1 LVGAEGEAVMRTDIF
16 EAIRAARADKTFD
29 MDEVTAIDTLL
40 DKLGVPR
47 VSGGNDWLPCALTL
61 IKRFEGCK
69 LTAYPDPGSGG
80 DPWTIGWGSTGPGIA
95 KGLVWTQE
103 QADKRLAEHIME
115 FARGVDTALAGAPV
129 TAMQKGALVSL
140 AYNIGVGAL
149 SGSTLLKKHKA
160 ADYDGA
166 AQQFLVW
173 NRAGGRVMQ
182 GLTNRRTAEARVYKG
197 VTA

>member
-1 LVGAEGEAVMRTDIF
+1 
-16 EAIRAARADKTFD
+16 
-29 MDEVTAIDTLL
+29 
-40 DKLGVPR
+40 
-47 VSGGNDWLPCALTL
+47 VSGGNDWLPYALTL

-80 DPWTIGWGSTGPGIA
+80 DPWTIGWGSTGPGIV

-103 QADKRLAEHIME
+103 QADKRLAEHIMG

-160 ADYDGA
+160 ADYDAA

-173 NRAGGRVMQ
+173 NRAGGKVMQ
-182 GLTNRRTAEARVYKG
+182 GLVNRRTAEMRVYKG
-197 VTA
+197 LAA

>member
-1 LVGAEGEAVMRTDIF
+1 LVGAEGEAVMRTAIF
-16 EAIRAARADKTFD
+16 ESIRAARDDKTFD

-47 VSGGNDWLPCALTL
+47 VSGGNDWLPYALTL

-80 DPWTIGWGSTGPGIA
+80 DPWTIGWGSTGPGIV

-103 QADKRLAEHIME
+103 QADKRLAEHIMG

-160 ADYDGA
+160 ADYDAA

-173 NRAGGRVMQ
+173 NRAGGKVMQ
-182 GLTNRRTAEARVYKG
+182 GLVNRRTAEMRVYKG
-197 VTA
+197 LAA